1 MIMNDHSFSDLKISC
16 STSFISE
23 LDSNRNFLFLG
34 DREQTPGTASDIY
47 SFGIAALETA
57 ALDIQSVAPAAAVAA
72 ASITA
77 AATAAAAGSSTS
89 NPAASSASNG
99 NAAGSSG

>member
-1 MIMNDHSFSDLKISC
+1 MKLFRDPDASISHP
-16 STSFISE
+16 
-23 LDSNRNFLFLG
+23 G

-57 ALDIQSVAPAAAVAA
+57 ALDIQSVAPVAAVAA

-77 AATAAAAGSSTS
+77 AAVAAVESSAAGSSR
-89 NPAASSASNG
+89 
-99 NAAGSSG
+99 

>member
-1 MIMNDHSFSDLKISC
+1 MVTCELFSKSFVFYA
-16 STSFISE
+16 SFRH
-23 LDSNRNFLFLG
+23 LFLFSG

-77 AATAAAAGSSTS
+77 AV
-89 NPAASSASNG
+89 AASNDS
-99 NAAGSSG
+99 AAGSSG

>member
-1 MIMNDHSFSDLKISC
+1 MHS
-16 STSFISE
+16 
-23 LDSNRNFLFLG
+23 G

-72 ASITA
+72 AATITA
-77 AATAAAAGSSTS
+77 AVAAAESGAAGSSR
-89 NPAASSASNG
+89 
-99 NAAGSSG
+99 